1 MDQRLDICK
10 ISQWKTIRR
19 KYINVN
25 LCGFSLDD
33 AFLDMILKETRLY
46 AYKKLLWFKE
56 HYQEIEKLHLKCVE
70 ISVNHIS
77 NKYRIFNICKE
88 L

>member
-33 AFLDMILKETRLY
+33 AFLDMILK
-46 AYKKLLWFKE
+46 A
-56 HYQEIEKLHLKCVE
+56 
-70 ISVNHIS
+70 
-77 NKYRIFNICKE
+77 
-88 L
+88 